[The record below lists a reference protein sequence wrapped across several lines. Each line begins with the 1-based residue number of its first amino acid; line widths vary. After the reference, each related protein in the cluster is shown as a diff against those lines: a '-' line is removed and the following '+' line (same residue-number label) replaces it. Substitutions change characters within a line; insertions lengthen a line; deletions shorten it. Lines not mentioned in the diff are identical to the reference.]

1 MTIRSIDKQQRQAYF
16 DRVTREMGAAEAQIE
31 IGGSKIGSQ
40 PESDW
45 VRLMGVTY
53 DPRSDS
59 MEITM
64 EDLDHRITHPREVYV
79 DDSVD
84 GLHSIEIVDIDD
96 NKQIIRLRQPL
107 KLPH

>member
-16 DRVTREMGAAEAQIE
+16 DRLTREMGATEAQIE
-31 IGGSKIGSQ
+31 IAGSGIGAQ

-45 VRLMGVTY
+45 IRLMGVTY

-59 MEITM
+59 MEINTA
-64 EDLDHRITHPREVYV
+64 DLDHRIPHPREVYV
-79 DDSVD
+79 DDSVE
-84 GLHSIEIVDIDD
+84 GLHSIEIVDMDD
-96 NKQIIRLRQPL
+96 NRQIIRLRQPL